1 MAFRLWNEK
10 CNGVN
15 ELEHNGK
22 TGVVMVLTSDTAEK
36 IIADAGVFVPR
47 INSEK
52 VMSTC
57 AYVVCVQNN
66 PDNIEDETLYGHK
79 EAFLIGT
86 VSGVSPSNA
95 NGDKLV
101 KFDSYA
107 EIQKRNAWIN
117 GPIRIGVAY
126 YDTPTEAKLRVG
138 AYSFQPV
145 KFAPSK
151 LDTSEAKNLFAES
164 LEFANNPAT
173 TPTKNTGFD
182 LTEAKAVIAKA
193 LGVAI
198 DQIEITIKA

>member
-1 MAFRLWNEK
+1 M
-10 CNGVN
+10 
-15 ELEHNGK
+15 EHNGK
-22 TGVVMVLTSDTAEK
+22 TGVVMVLTADTAEK
-36 IIADAGVFVPR
+36 ILADAGVFVAR

-52 VMSTC
+52 VMATC

-66 PDNIEDETLYGHK
+66 PDNVEDETLYGHR

-86 VSGVSPSNA
+86 ISGVSPSNA
-95 NGDKLV
+95 NGEKLV

-117 GPIRIGVAY
+117 GPTRIGVAY

-145 KFAPSK
+145 KSTTAKP
-151 LDTSEAKNLFAES
+151 LETAEAHKLFADS
-164 LEFANNPAT
+164 IEFENKPSAVT
-173 TPTKNTGFD
+173 TVKNTGFD

-198 DQIEITIKA
+198 DQVEITVKA